1 MKQVPVVFFLEPIEV
16 DDEEAAQLARHG
28 LVRDDNS
35 NAKPPVPVPA
45 PAAGKEKTE

>member
-28 LVRDDNS
+28 LVRDDDKS
-35 NAKPPVPVPA
+35 PKPDAKPGVSGA
-45 PAAGKEKTE
+45 PNPQ